1 MAPPK
6 FDDLGKDAK
15 DVFDKGYG
23 YGSIKLD
30 AKTKAANGMEFK
42 MVGSSNNDTGKVSG
56 NIETKYAFSDNGI
69 TFTEKWTTDNL
80 LTTDITIEDLWAKG
94 LKLTFD
100 TMYAPN
106 TGETSGRLLTAY
118 RYKRF
123 TSMGKF
129 KIDYCGPGE
138 EKPLCW
144 KKSAK
149 IKSAYKHDYVHAT
162 ADVDFDFAG
171 PTVQGS
177 AVFGY
182 EGFLA
187 GCQAAY
193 DTAQSKLIT
202 NNISLGYQAK
212 DFTIHSA
219 INDASKFMGSLHHK
233 INDKLTAGAHLN
245 WESGSSISGIQF
257 GCIYDIDKDSSFRVK
272 VNNNSHVGLGYTQTL
287 RPGVKVTLA
296 SLFDTKNLN
305 QGGHKVGLGLNLE
318 A

>member
-6 FDDLGKDAK
+6 YDDLGKDAK
-15 DVFDKGYG
+15 DVFEKGYG

-30 AKTKAANGMEFK
+30 AKTKAENGMEFK
-42 MVGSSNNDTGKVSG
+42 MTGSSNNDTGKVSG
-56 NIETKYAFSDNGI
+56 NIETKYNFADHGI

-106 TGETSGRLLTAY
+106 TG
-118 RYKRF
+118 
-123 TSMGKF
+123 
-129 KIDYCGPGE
+129 
-138 EKPLCW
+138 
-144 KKSAK
+144 KKAAK

-233 INDKLTAGAHLN
+233 VSDKLTAGVHLN

>member
-106 TGETSGRLLTAY
+106 TG
-118 RYKRF
+118 
-123 TSMGKF
+123 
-129 KIDYCGPGE
+129 
-138 EKPLCW
+138 